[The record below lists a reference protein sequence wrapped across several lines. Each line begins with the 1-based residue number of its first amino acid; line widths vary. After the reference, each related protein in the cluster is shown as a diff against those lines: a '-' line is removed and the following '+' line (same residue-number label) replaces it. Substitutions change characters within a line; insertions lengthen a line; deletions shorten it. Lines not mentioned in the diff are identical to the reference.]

1 MTIPKLF
8 LCIFASQLQKVMVIG
23 EILKKIDAL
32 GGIIIEAGIKYT
44 SKLVLL
50 SIVLATVGCDHQND
64 IDVKMDIAESLMN
77 SKPDSALAV
86 LEGIPTSDVKGKA
99 ASARYAL
106 LKSMALDKNY
116 IDTTTFD
123 VLQPAIDYY
132 IKHGSPDEQLRTYYY
147 QGRIYQNQ
155 GDDDS
160 AMQSFMNGCDLR
172 ESITDSLLLAHTLVA
187 QGTLYFKQYRTDE
200 YIHNNEDAAKLYK
213 AIGRD
218 ILEIKSYANAI
229 DGYII
234 KNRKSAADSI
244 LSICVPLVQKNPEGE
259 AYLFPSLLSYTVEL
273 CSSDDI
279 KAFLDE
285 YQDLELTTDETMNF
299 ALGYSK
305 IGEYD
310 KALSLLSEISPNAT
324 ALDSLKYVSVKIGI
338 LKKQGMY
345 EQALNL
351 YKDYSAM
358 LERYQKELLS
368 QDLLFSDK
376 KHQLEMKN
384 LTEIR
389 DKDRTI
395 GLTLCSVFVLVILIG
410 WQYYLG
416 YLGRIKRVLAE
427 KKNENLRL
435 EQDNLRK
442 EKEKAEL
449 ERDKK
454 TLEADN
460 LEQDKKRLEAEQRQH
475 ELEAANLRLE
485 IAQLESERDHLKE
498 LQREQ
503 SELAKPIQKVI
514 KNRLDMLNGLLAKEI
529 TRNDSYA
536 EPYNKWI
543 DTICNDK
550 KKFMDSTRLAFTAS
564 HPKFMEYLEQR
575 GLSADEINYLCLY
588 AIGLR
593 GKEVGEYIQMKRHY
607 ITSHEIRKKLGIDE
621 HETNIGLYIRRLMK
635 DFEK

>member
-1 MTIPKLF
+1 M
-8 LCIFASQLQKVMVIG
+8 CIFASQLQKVMVMG

-32 GGIIIEAGIKYT
+32 GGIITEADIKYA
-44 SKLVLL
+44 SRLVLL
-50 SIVLATVGCDHQND
+50 LILLSTAGCNRRSSVDE
-64 IDVKMDIAESLMN
+64 KMDLADSLMM
-77 SKPDSALAV
+77 SKPDSALMV
-86 LEGIPTSDVKGKA
+86 LEGIPASDVKGKER
-99 ASARYAL
+99 SARYAL

-132 IKHGSPDEQLRTYYY
+132 IKHGTPDEQLRTYYY

-160 AMQSFMNGCDLR
+160 AMQSFMNGSDLGK
-172 ESITDSLLLAHTLVA
+172 SITDSLLQAHTLVA
-187 QGTLYFKQYRTDE
+187 QGTLYLKQYKTGE
-200 YIHNNEDAAKLYK
+200 FIHNNEEAAKLYG

-218 ILEIKSYANAI
+218 ILEIKSYTNAI
-229 DGYII
+229 DGYVMM
-234 KNRKSAADSI
+234 NDKSAADSI
-244 LSICVPLVQKNPEGE
+244 LSICVPLVQKNPDGE
-259 AYLFPSLLSYTVEL
+259 AYLFPTILSYTINFRSPQE
-273 CSSDDI
+273 I
-279 KAFLDE
+279 KEFLSE
-285 YQDLELTTDETMNF
+285 YQDIELTTDDVMII
-299 ALGYSK
+299 AQGYSK

-310 KALSLLSEISPNAT
+310 KAIALLSGISLSEST
-324 ALDSLKYVSVKIGI
+324 WDSLKYASVKIDI
-338 LKKQGMY
+338 LERQGDY
-345 EQALNL
+345 EQALTL
-351 YKDYSAM
+351 YRKYSAT
-358 LERYQKELLS
+358 LERHQKELLS

-384 LTEIR
+384 LVEIR
-389 DKDRTI
+389 DKDRII
-395 GLTLCSVFVLVILIG
+395 GLTLCSVFVLVILVG
-410 WQYYLG
+410 WQYYRG
-416 YLGRIKRVLAE
+416 YLSRTKRVLAE
-427 KKNENLRL
+427 KENENLRL

-460 LEQDKKRLEAEQRQH
+460 LEKDMKRLEAEQRQH
-475 ELEAANLRLE
+475 ELEATNLRLE
-485 IAQLESERDHLKE
+485 ISQLEGERDHLKE
-498 LQREQ
+498 LQKEQ

-514 KNRLDMLNGLLAKEI
+514 KSRLDMLNGLLAKEI

-543 DTICNDK
+543 ESIRNDK

-575 GLSADEINYLCLY
+575 DLTADEINYMCLY

-607 ITSHEIRKKLGIDE
+607 IISHEIRKKLGIDE

-635 DFEK
+635 DSDK

>member
-1 MTIPKLF
+1 M
-8 LCIFASQLQKVMVIG
+8 CIFASQLQKVMVMG

-32 GGIIIEAGIKYT
+32 GGIITEAGIKYA
-44 SKLVLL
+44 SRLVLL
-50 SIVLATVGCDHQND
+50 LILLSTAGCNRRSSVDE
-64 IDVKMDIAESLMN
+64 KMDLADSLMM
-77 SKPDSALAV
+77 SKPDSALMV
-86 LEGIPTSDVKGKA
+86 LEGIPASDVKGKER
-99 ASARYAL
+99 SARYAL

-132 IKHGSPDEQLRTYYY
+132 IKHGTPDEQLRTYYY

-160 AMQSFMNGCDLR
+160 AMQSFMNGSDLGK
-172 ESITDSLLLAHTLVA
+172 SITDSLLQAHTLVA
-187 QGTLYFKQYRTDE
+187 QGTLYLKQYKTSE
-200 YIHNNEDAAKLYK
+200 FIHNNEEAAKLYG

-218 ILEIKSYANAI
+218 ILEIKSYTNAI
-229 DGYII
+229 DGYVMM
-234 KNRKSAADSI
+234 NDKSAADSI
-244 LSICVPLVQKNPEGE
+244 LSICVPLVQKNPDGE
-259 AYLFPSLLSYTVEL
+259 AYLFPTILSYTINFRSPQE
-273 CSSDDI
+273 I
-279 KAFLDE
+279 KEFLSE
-285 YQDLELTTDETMNF
+285 YQDIELTTDDVMII
-299 ALGYSK
+299 AQGYSK

-310 KALSLLSEISPNAT
+310 KAIALLSGISLSEST
-324 ALDSLKYVSVKIGI
+324 WDSLKYASVKIDI
-338 LKKQGMY
+338 FERQGDY
-345 EQALNL
+345 EQALTL
-351 YKDYSAM
+351 YRKYSAT
-358 LERYQKELLS
+358 LERHQKELLS

-384 LTEIR
+384 LVEIR
-389 DKDRTI
+389 DKDRII
-395 GLTLCSVFVLVILIG
+395 GLTLCSVFVLVILVG
-410 WQYYLG
+410 WQYYRG
-416 YLGRIKRVLAE
+416 YLSRTKRVLAE
-427 KKNENLRL
+427 KENENLRL

-460 LEQDKKRLEAEQRQH
+460 LEKDMKRLEAEQRQH
-475 ELEAANLRLE
+475 ELEATNLRLE
-485 IAQLESERDHLKE
+485 ISQLEGERDHLKE
-498 LQREQ
+498 LQKEQ

-514 KNRLDMLNGLLAKEI
+514 KSRLDMLNGLLAKEI

-543 DTICNDK
+543 ESIRNDK

-575 GLSADEINYLCLY
+575 DLTADEINYMCLY

-607 ITSHEIRKKLGIDE
+607 IISHEIRKKLGIDE